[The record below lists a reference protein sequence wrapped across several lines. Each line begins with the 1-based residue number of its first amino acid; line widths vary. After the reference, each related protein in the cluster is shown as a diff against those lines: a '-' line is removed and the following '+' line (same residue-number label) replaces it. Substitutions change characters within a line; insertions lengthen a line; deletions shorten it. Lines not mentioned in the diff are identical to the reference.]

1 MYDMSRVSAFGYFD
15 KTTPEERNQL
25 RRQLAAQRTA
35 DYKNGFYPRAGGV
48 VDPLPPDAPQF
59 VKDYHDYYKTPRGYH
74 PRSLNSNDG
83 WNKTSVL
90 SFMNMPLL
98 SFAGEIENAVMVV
111 HGENAHSRYMGE
123 DAFKKLKGE
132 NKKLLIVKGAN
143 HTDLYDNKSGK
154 IPFDEIE
161 EFFRQNLK

>member
-98 SFAGEIENAVMVV
+98 SFAG
-111 HGENAHSRYMGE
+111 
-123 DAFKKLKGE
+123 
-132 NKKLLIVKGAN
+132 
-143 HTDLYDNKSGK
+143 KSK
-154 IPFDEIE
+154 TRSWSSTAKTRTRATWEKT
-161 EFFRQNLK
+161 RSKNSKAKTKNCSS

>member
-1 MYDMSRVSAFGYFD
+1 M
-15 KTTPEERNQL
+15 
-25 RRQLAAQRTA
+25 
-35 DYKNGFYPRAGGV
+35 
-48 VDPLPPDAPQF
+48 
-59 VKDYHDYYKTPRGYH
+59 
-74 PRSLNSNDG
+74 
-83 WNKTSVL
+83 L